1 MNLSTSE
8 KFYVFKEVLEECL
21 DEDVIEEHQFYWMLS
36 FYRHKYGIPLGQ
48 NEKKELGI

>member
-21 DEDVIEEHQFYWMLS
+21 DDDKMITSSRTDVLLLHPHPNILL
-36 FYRHKYGIPLGQ
+36 IPL
-48 NEKKELGI
+48 